1 MDYNVSSKVEQ
12 RGILAGLLL
21 GDGKRNQNNFFI
33 QNSSKHEE
41 YLLFKKELL
50 EQITGKPVS
59 LRRWSTKKGYDQIR
73 LEPKLIPLTR
83 VLVKKLYQAGTK
95 TITRT
100 FLNFLTP
107 QGIAIWFMDDGS
119 KSFPKKDG
127 KVHALTLKLNTY
139 LSKEQNEIIVAYFA
153 EVWGFKWGLSKA
165 KSLYRLRMGTKE
177 GKRFLAFIRPYI
189 HDSMLYK
196 VQTSLNRTATT

>member
-33 QNSSKHEE
+33 QNSSKYEE
-41 YLLFKKELL
+41 YLLFKKKLL
-50 EQITGKPVS
+50 EQITGKSVS
-59 LRRWSTKKGYDQIR
+59 IRRWSTTKGYEQIR

-83 VLVKKLYQAGTK
+83 VLVKRLYQAGTK

-100 FLNFLTP
+100 FLNVLTP

-119 KSFPKKDG
+119 KSFQKKDG
-127 KVHALTLKLNTY
+127 KVHALTLSLNTY

-165 KSLYRLRMGTKE
+165 KGLYRLRMGTKE

>member
-1 MDYNVSSKVEQ
+1 MDYNVSSKIEQ

-21 GDGKRNQNNFFI
+21 GDGRRNQQNFFI
-33 QNSSKHEE
+33 QMSSKHEE

-50 EQITGKPVS
+50 EQITGKSVS
-59 LRRWSTKKGYDQIR
+59 LRRWSTTKGDDQIR
-73 LEPKLIPLTR
+73 LDPKLIPLTR
-83 VLVKKLYQAGTK
+83 VLVQRLYQAGTK
-95 TITRT
+95 TITRQ
-100 FLNFLTP
+100 FLHFLTP

-127 KVHALTLKLNTY
+127 NVHALTLKLNTY

-153 EVWGFKWGLSKA
+153 EVWGFQWGLSKA

-196 VQTSLNRTATT
+196 VQTALNRTATT